1 MTAELGPRQ
10 ARSGGPSQNVP
21 TSLHLTQPSPGEVMI
36 DPVLVEKVRQIVA
49 EQLAERLVASP
60 VADAA
65 HRREL
70 ARGLIAAELAS
81 RAQHDPANPPRT
93 ADVDVDVAT
102 AQAVM
107 AALFGLGRLQPLI
120 EDASLENVEVD
131 GHDHVWT
138 SAGEGHDRRVGSVAG
153 SDAELIA
160 MLQALAARPGSAE
173 RTFTSAHPT
182 MHLRL
187 PDGSR
192 LAAVAW
198 VTPRPHVVIRRH
210 RVRDVD
216 LDDLIELGTLDPALA
231 AFLRA
236 AVLAGKNTVVTGLQ
250 NAGKTTLIR
259 AMANEFHPMERFAT
273 IEKEYELHLHDLP
286 ERHPRVIA
294 MEAREGSAEVDAQ
307 GHRAGE
313 VSLSALLTDALR
325 MNLRRIIVGEVRGAE
340 ILPMLEAMSTG
351 DGSLCT
357 LHARSAQHAI
367 DRMVALS
374 LSAGP
379 HISEAFAYRLLAGSV
394 DLIVHLTL
402 RDRSL
407 TGGRKH
413 RFVSTVLE
421 LNGLGETSRP
431 ITTTVFGKGPD
442 GRAVPT
448 HRPEC
453 LDDLID
459 VGFDPGWLDHRAGT
473 WPTPLDGAR

>member
-1 MTAELGPRQ
+1 MNAEADPRAVRVNGHRRPGP
-10 ARSGGPSQNVP
+10 ASV
-21 TSLHLTQPSPGEVMI
+21 HLPDLAPGEVVV
-36 DPVLVEKVRQIVA
+36 DPVLVEQVRKAVA
-49 EQLAERLVASP
+49 EQLAKRLVAAP
-60 VADAA
+60 VADGG

-70 ARGLIAAELAS
+70 ARGLIAAELAA
-81 RAQHDPANPPRT
+81 RTPVTPDPSGA
-93 ADVDVDVAT
+93 AHGAEVEAAT

-120 EDASLENVEVD
+120 EDSSLENVEVD
-131 GHDHVWT
+131 GHDQVWT
-138 SAGEGHDRRVGSVAG
+138 SAGEGHDRRAGAVAG
-153 SDAELIA
+153 SDAELIT

-216 LDDLIELGTLDPALA
+216 LDDLVELGTLDPGLA

-286 ERHPRVIA
+286 DRHPRVIA

-307 GHRAGE
+307 GRRAGA
-313 VSLSALLTDALR
+313 VSLSDLLADALR
-325 MNLRRIIVGEVRGAE
+325 MNLRRIIVGEVRGPE

-367 DRMVALS
+367 DRMVALA

-407 TGGRKH
+407 TGGPKH

-431 ITTTVFGKGPD
+431 ITTTVFARGPD
-442 GRAVPT
+442 GRAVPA
-448 HRPEC
+448 HRPQC
-453 LDDLID
+453 LDDLVD
-459 VGFDPGWLDHRAGT
+459 VGFDPGWLDHPGGT
-473 WPTPLDGAR
+473 WPRPLDGAR